1 MFKTMIQNRKM
12 NEPFLIMMV
21 GLPGSG
27 KSTFAKSIYSEID
40 NKRINPV
47 IHSSDNLREE
57 LYGNAAIQGDNNKLF
72 AELHKRIRNDLSQ
85 GKDVVYD
92 ATNINKKNRIAFLKE
107 ISKVRCHPICF
118 VMATEYNACLF
129 NNQKRER
136 KVPEDVIH
144 KMFINFQPPH
154 ESEGFENIHY
164 CFTYLNKKNELVEKA
179 PNNNYALS
187 NYFKIANNFNQE
199 NSHHTFTLGRHCTE
213 TGKYIQ
219 NKRPNDFWLLMTA
232 LLHDVGKLDTKSKF
246 NCRGIED
253 GEYHY
258 FNHNCAGSYSSMFY
272 FDNIEKV
279 WNKPCPMSDVTN
291 YIYYH
296 MHPYLAWKQSNK
308 AKERDKKLLGDKM
321 FNDIMLLHEA
331 DVAAH

>member
-1 MFKTMIQNRKM
+1 MLKKTILRKQM
-12 NEPFLIMMV
+12 NEPFLIIMV

-27 KSTFAKSIYSEID
+27 KSTFAKTIYSEID
-40 NKRINPV
+40 GKRVNPV
-47 IHSSDNLREE
+47 IHSSDDLREE

-72 AELHKRIRNDLSQ
+72 SELHKRIRSDLLQ
-85 GKDVVYD
+85 NKNVVYD
-92 ATNINKKNRIAFLKE
+92 ATNISKKNRIAFLREMRK
-107 ISKVRCHPICF
+107 IKCHPICF

-129 NNQKRER
+129 NNQQRER

-144 KMFINFQPPH
+144 RMFINFQPPH
-154 ESEGFENIHY
+154 ESEG
-164 CFTYLNKKNELVEKA
+164 
-179 PNNNYALS
+179 
-187 NYFKIANNFNQE
+187 QE
-199 NSHHTFTLGRHCTE
+199 NSHHTFSLGKHCTE

-219 NKRPNDFWLLMTA
+219 DKKPNDFWLLMAA
-232 LLHDVGKLDTKSKF
+232 LLHDVGKLDTKTKF
-246 NCRGIED
+246 NFRGVED

-258 FNHNCAGSYSSMFY
+258 YNHNCAGSYSSMFY
-272 FDNIEKV
+272 FNNIERV

-296 MHPYLAWKQSNK
+296 MHPYLAWKQSER

-331 DVAAH
+331 DLAAH